1 MILLD
6 TNVLSEVMR
15 KDPSVIVLRWL
26 DTQPVEQIWVSA
38 ISRAEIFLGVRLLP
52 EGKRRDALHAAALG
66 MFAEDFHNVCL
77 AFDAMAA
84 DTYAEIVAER
94 RSQGRPISV
103 EDAQIAA
110 IACARGLAIATRNT
124 SDFEGING
132 LDLINPWHE
141 P

>member
-38 ISRAEIFLGVRLLP
+38 ISRAEIFLGIRLLP

-77 AFDAMAA
+77 AFDAMTA

-110 IACARGLAIATRNT
+110 IACARGMAIATRNT
-124 SDFEGING
+124 SDFEGISG
-132 LDLINPWHE
+132 LEIINPWLE
-141 P
+141 R

>member
-38 ISRAEIFLGVRLLP
+38 ISRAEIFLGSRLLHK
-52 EGKRRDALHAAALG
+52 GKRSDALHTAALG
-66 MFAEDFHNVCL
+66 MFTEDFHNVCL
-77 AFDAMAA
+77 DFNAMAA
-84 DTYAEIVAER
+84 DSYAEIVAER